1 MEKVMSRVGERQVM
15 DAIEQPAALDLPPVL
30 YRSSTRLGWV
40 VVVFVCL
47 CTAGVYFLTDVRQYL
62 ESSAAR
68 EVAPTL
74 SLSPDDTAVL
84 SEILSAQ
91 QKASDE
97 IAELNYSITAQ
108 QAELKR
114 ISDQIAALTSRI
126 NSLPNLVLTGLPSS
140 VPSPPSA
147 QADPTP
153 ARKLAPP
160 SKSQGPIS
168 VGGAPLVSPPGTDEP
183 R

>member
-1 MEKVMSRVGERQVM
+1 MSRVGEREVM
-15 DAIEQPAALDLPPVL
+15 DAIEQPAASELPPVL
-30 YRSSTRLGWV
+30 HRSSRHLGWV

-62 ESSAAR
+62 ESSAVRDA
-68 EVAPTL
+68 APTRNM
-74 SLSPDDTAVL
+74 SPDDRAVL
-84 SEILSAQ
+84 SEVISGE
-91 QKASDE
+91 QKASDG
-97 IAELNYSITAQ
+97 IAELNRSITAQ
-108 QAELKR
+108 EADLKR

-126 NSLPNLVLTGLPSS
+126 DSLPNLVLTASRPS

-147 QADPTP
+147 QADPKP
-153 ARKLAPP
+153 VRKLAPP
-160 SKSQGPIS
+160 SKPQGPTS